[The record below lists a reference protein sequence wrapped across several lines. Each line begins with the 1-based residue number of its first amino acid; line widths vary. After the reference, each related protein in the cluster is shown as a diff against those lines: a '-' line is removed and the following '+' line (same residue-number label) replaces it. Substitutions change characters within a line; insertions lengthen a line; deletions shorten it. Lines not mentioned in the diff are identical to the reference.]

1 MRDRPRGRGV
11 KTRQLALNFYTRACS
26 LYSLYRAAVW
36 VSVSVCLCV
45 CVRVCVC
52 ACVRVLLIE
61 EGNRPHIFH
70 GRQPCKEA
78 ASRYS
83 LLLSSLHS

>member
-26 LYSLYRAAVW
+26 LYSLYRAAV
-36 VSVSVCLCV
+36 CV
-45 CVRVCVC
+45 CVSVCVC
-52 ACVRVLLIE
+52 ARACACVRALLIE
-61 EGNRPHIFH
+61 EGNRPRIFH
-70 GRQPCKEA
+70 CRRPCKEA

>member
-52 ACVRVLLIE
+52 ACVVD
-61 EGNRPHIFH
+61 
-70 GRQPCKEA
+70 
-78 ASRYS
+78 
-83 LLLSSLHS
+83 